1 MLSLVDFL
9 HKTANVINKS
19 YPEFKACVEDGEPGA
34 LQLYRVFSIKK
45 GDESKITISYS
56 DTVCPDDLSY
66 LDSSDEHTPE
76 NYARYIM
83 SLISR

>member
-1 MLSLVDFL
+1 MLNLVDFL
-9 HKTANVINKS
+9 HKTADAINKS
-19 YPEFKACVEDGEPGA
+19 YPEFKACVEEGEPGA
-34 LQLYRVFSIKK
+34 LQLYRVFTIKK

-56 DTVCPDDLSY
+56 DMIGPDDLSY
-66 LDSSDEHTPE
+66 LDSDEHTPE

>member
-1 MLSLVDFL
+1 MLNLVDFL
-9 HKTANVINKS
+9 HKTADVINKS
-19 YPEFKACVEDGEPGA
+19 YPEFKACVEEGEPGA
-34 LQLYRVFSIKK
+34 LKLYRVFSIKK

-66 LDSSDEHTPE
+66 LDSDEHTPE